1 MNVMTRIVCALQII
15 LLGVAV
21 FTQSFYMLDYA
32 AVCLRLGIFRL
43 AFAMLASLDEE
54 MQKRKCRFSG
64 LCMFPQLLVLPV
76 CRQHNLFLRQRQLR
90 CHEKYLLWHD
100 DGT

>member
-1 MNVMTRIVCALQII
+1 MNVMTWIVRALQII

-43 AFAMLASLDEE
+43 VFAMLASLDEE

-64 LCMFPQLLVLPV
+64 LCMFPSDVCIACLSAAQLISQTETAPV
-76 CRQHNLFLRQRQLR
+76 P
-90 CHEKYLLWHD
+90 
-100 DGT
+100 